1 MSEMPLKNRKM
12 NQVQLLRW
20 IMMLGFCH
28 DDIIL
33 YLDTHPDD
41 EKALSYANQCAALLK
56 EAVNSYEAQ
65 YGALQ
70 VMPDQPLQEWN
81 WVQTPWPWEG
91 GIA

>member
-1 MSEMPLKNRKM
+1 MSDMPLKNRKM
-12 NQVQLLRW
+12 NQAQLLRW